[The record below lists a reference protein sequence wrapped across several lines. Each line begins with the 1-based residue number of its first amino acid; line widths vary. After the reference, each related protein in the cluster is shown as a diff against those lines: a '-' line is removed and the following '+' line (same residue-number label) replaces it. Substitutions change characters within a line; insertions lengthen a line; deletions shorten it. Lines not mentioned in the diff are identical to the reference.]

1 MLQDLSTAIPLGI
14 FLAFLVGPV
23 FFVLLETAALK
34 GFRAALLFDIGV
46 ISADILFIFIAYFS
60 TNKLLDKLKDDPGL
74 YIFGG
79 MLLCT
84 YGVMS
89 YLRIKKKTREELENE
104 EHPTVIMTKRSY
116 LGMIVKGF
124 LLNFINIGVLGFW
137 IVLLISAGPSMDMN
151 PDRLLFFFSVIIATY
166 LIVDIFKILLAKKLR
181 HNLTPKRV
189 ANIKKGISVVLL
201 IFGLVFVAKG
211 LFPNEVQKIE
221 DKIEKI
227 TPETNFGIENDTLID
242 VN

>member
-1 MLQDLSTAIPLGI
+1 MLQDLSTAIPLGF

-34 GFRAALLFDIGV
+34 GFRAAFLFDIGV
-46 ISADILFIFIAYFS
+46 ISADILFILIAYFS

-89 YLRIKKKTREELENE
+89 YLRIKKKDLDKEKQPIAAVMTR
-104 EHPTVIMTKRSY
+104 RSY
-116 LGMIVKGF
+116 LSMIVKGF

-137 IVLLISAGPSMDMN
+137 LVLLISAGPSMDMN
-151 PDRLLFFFSVIIATY
+151 PDRLLFFFSVILATY
-166 LIVDIFKILLAKKLR
+166 LTVDIFKILLAKKLR
-181 HNLTPKRV
+181 HKLTPTRV
-189 ANIKKGISVVLL
+189 ANIKKGISIVLL
-201 IFGLVFVAKG
+201 IFGLIFVIKG
-211 LFPNEVQKIE
+211 LFPEEIQHLEN
-221 DKIEKI
+221 KIEKI
-227 TPETNFGIENDTLID
+227 TPDTNFGIENDTLINVD
-242 VN
+242 E